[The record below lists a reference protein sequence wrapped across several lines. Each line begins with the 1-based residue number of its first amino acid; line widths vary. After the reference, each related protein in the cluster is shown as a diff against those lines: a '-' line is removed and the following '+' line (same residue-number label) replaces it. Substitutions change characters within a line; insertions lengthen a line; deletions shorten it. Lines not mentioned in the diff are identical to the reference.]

1 MAQPAMGTAKRT
13 IDAIIAFRAG
23 ENPTL
28 RYATETKLILKGIS
42 VAAYTENT
50 PDDPKVISRLYEIA
64 GQMGLKKEQ
73 LT

>member
-1 MAQPAMGTAKRT
+1 MSVPAMGSAKRT

-23 ENPTL
+23 DNPTL

-42 VAAYTENT
+42 VAAYTEYT
-50 PDDPKVISRLYEIA
+50 PDDPKVIDRLHEIA
-64 GQMGLKKEQ
+64 GQMGLKKEK